1 MKNYFSLAKSGD
13 GKAYIDIYG
22 DIRSFSYSGTNVSVA
37 NLSKQLEELGDDVH
51 EIHVN
56 INSYGGEVAE
66 GLAIY
71 NALRR
76 HKARI
81 VTHVDGFA
89 CSIASVV
96 AMAGDERIMS
106 DASLMMIHNAWSVG
120 SGNASDLRKQA
131 DDLDIITEASKAAYL
146 SRASIDIDELT
157 ELMDAETWLTPSRAL
172 ALGFITGIESYDLRT
187 EPSQH
192 ARGTVFSAL
201 SKMPEGQG
209 GELPGDD
216 PPDSAD
222 GDGPGE
228 QDDAKDDTLQMMGRF
243 FMAIS

>member
-1 MKNYFSLAKSGD
+1 MKHYFSLAKSD

-22 DIRSFSYSGTNVSVA
+22 DIRSFSYSGTNISVA
-37 NLSKQLEELGDDVH
+37 NLSKQLEELGDDVN

-81 VTHVDGFA
+81 ITHVDGFA

-106 DASLMMIHNAWSVG
+106 DASLMMIHNAWSFG

-131 DDLDIITEASKAAYL
+131 DDLDVITEASKAAYL

-172 ALGFITGIESYDLRT
+172 ALGFITGIESYDIRT

-192 ARGTVFSAL
+192 ARDTVFSAL
-201 SKMPEGQG
+201 SKMSDGQG
-209 GELPGDD
+209 EESHEDAPPGDD
-216 PPDSAD
+216 GGEDPDGSD
-222 GDGPGE
+222 DE
-228 QDDAKDDTLQMMGRF
+228 KDDALQMMERF
-243 FMAIS
+243 FMAISS